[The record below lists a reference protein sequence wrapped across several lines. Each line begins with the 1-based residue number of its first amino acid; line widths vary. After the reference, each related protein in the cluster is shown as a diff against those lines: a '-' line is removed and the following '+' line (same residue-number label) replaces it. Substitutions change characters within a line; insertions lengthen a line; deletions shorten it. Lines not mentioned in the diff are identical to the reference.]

1 MYDYISLRIDA
12 KPCNEIITDLL
23 ADALAEIDYE
33 TFQPDYSG
41 LMAYIRKDL
50 FSINKVEETLKDFP
64 IKADFKFSWET
75 IVGEDWNKEW
85 EQNYFKPIN
94 IEDKVVV
101 RSSFHND
108 APKLP
113 IEILIDPKMAFGTGH
128 HSTTA
133 GMVSLILDLDL
144 KGKSVIDMGTGTG
157 ILAILCKKLGASEV
171 TAIEID
177 PFALEN
183 AEENGLLNNVKIDWR
198 VGDVK
203 SLEELKPADCF
214 LANINLNV
222 ILADLSKYVEKLK
235 TGGKM
240 LLSGFYE
247 KDLPQIEKS
256 AIQYELKTLK
266 IKIDKDWVA
275 MLLEKL

>member
-33 TFQPDYSG
+33 TFQPDDSG

-50 FSINKVEETLKDFP
+50 FSINKVEEALKDFP
-64 IKADFKFSWET
+64 MKADFKFSWET

-108 APKLP
+108 APQLP

-203 SLEELKPADCF
+203 SLVELKPADCF